1 MRSSEITAFD
11 AARDLDAQNGL
22 LRVKN
27 RRLFLPPAALRPLRR
42 VLSLP
47 EAANADFLRV
57 DSGFLRKTFYAMAAS
72 AGLPPKLCAPRAL
85 RYARAL
91 ELARVGVAPRVVS
104 ESLDISPLWLA
115 RVIRPAK
122 ASPNRFAARLIA
134 FAVARERAR
143 LDFELAPGAI
153 VTAVWPAQTVA
164 DLEPAIGDAIAIHIP
179 PELVSLSRRP
189 LFGLNCLPCE
199 VASLEARDFET
210 ALVLRLGKKLKLLAL
225 AADGQKYAPGEK
237 PFVFFPAGAI
247 KLVAEENF

>member
-11 AARDLDAQNGL
+11 ALRDLDAQSGL

-57 DSGFLRKTFYAMAAS
+57 DSGFLRKTFYALAAS

-91 ELARVGVAPRVVS
+91 ELARVGVAPRVVA

-115 RVIRPAK
+115 RVVRPPK

-143 LDFELAPGAI
+143 LDFELAPGTI
-153 VTAVWPAQTVA
+153 ITALWPAQTAA
-164 DLEPAIGDAIAIHIP
+164 DIEPAVGDAIDIYIP
-179 PELVSLSRRP
+179 PELLSLSPRP
-189 LFGLNCLPCE
+189 LFGPNCLPCE
-199 VASLEARDFET
+199 IVSHEDSDFET
-210 ALVLRLGKKLKLLAL
+210 ALVLRLGKKLKLRAL
-225 AADGQKYAPGEK
+225 TAGGENCAPGEK
-237 PFVFFPAGAI
+237 SFVFFPGGAVKLAGD
-247 KLVAEENF
+247 ENY